1 MIGKKSFTYF
11 VIIYLIIYFLSAC
24 SPDHSLKVPS
34 SIDLNTNNK
43 NEKLNEVIM
52 LYSTDKNDIKDEYRI
67 GPEDLLEIEAYNV
80 EDLKKTSRVN
90 SEGEIALPLVGII
103 KAGGMTTSELEKE
116 IEKRLDRY
124 VQETVVTVFI
134 KEYRSQRISVVG
146 AVKNPQIYAVTG
158 QRYLID
164 MLMTAGGLRE
174 DAGNICYV
182 IRPVKGDSQQ
192 RATETIVIDLNELL
206 IHGNFNLNIPV
217 FAGDVINV
225 PKGGVFFVD
234 GAVKH
239 PGVFNLTG
247 KITLVQAIVMAQG
260 TSPDAVTSDIRIFR
274 DNGSGE
280 RDIIKVDYESI
291 RKGESADIVIAEN
304 DIIIVPKSGIK
315 NFFNGFIS
323 TIKGFISFGKGL

>member
-1 MIGKKSFTYF
+1 MTYRKSLTYF
-11 VIIYLIIYFLSAC
+11 VIICLITFFLSAC
-24 SPDHSLKVPS
+24 SSDYSLKAPS
-34 SIDLNTNNK
+34 TIDLKTKNK

-52 LYSTDKNDIKDEYRI
+52 IYSSKTTDIKDEYRI

-80 EDLKKTSRVN
+80 EDLKRTVRVN

-146 AVKNPQIYAVTG
+146 AVNNPQIYAVTG
-158 QRYLID
+158 QRYVID

-182 IRPVKGDSQQ
+182 IRPLKGDSQ
-192 RATETIVIDLNELL
+192 RRGTETIVIDLNELL
-206 IHGNFNLNIPV
+206 IQGNFNLNIPV

-225 PKGGVFFVD
+225 PRGGVFFVD

-274 DNGSGE
+274 DNGNGE
-280 RDIIKVDYESI
+280 RDVIKVDYDSI
-291 RKGESADIVIAEN
+291 RKGECADIMIAEN